1 MLTKEELER
10 WSIEELKLQEQILKE
25 VIKKKERANAK
36 EFKFYFEVST
46 KNIRGKTPYVARIV
60 YRGGNLERIFMDLE
74 RVYSKNEVRVYGTY
88 TAKAN
93 DIIEK
98 RVAVNGKSEQRY
110 WYLINDNGSE
120 VKVADFANAKQKQ
133 RVVSYL
139 KGEITKEELLR
150 DVWVNEI
157 E

>member
-10 WSIEELKLQEQILKE
+10 WDIEELKLQEQILKE
-25 VIKKKERANAK
+25 VIKKKERAKAK
-36 EFKFYFEVST
+36 EFKFNFEVST
-46 KNIRGKTPYVARIV
+46 KNIKGKSPYVARLV

-74 RVYSKNEVRVYGTY
+74 RVYSKNEVRVFGTY

-98 RVAVNGKSEQRY
+98 RVGINGKSEQRY
-110 WYLINDNGSE
+110 WYLINDDGSE

-133 RVVSYL
+133 RVISYL
-139 KGEITKEELLR
+139 KREITKEELLK
-150 DVWVNEI
+150 DAWVNEI
-157 E
+157 K